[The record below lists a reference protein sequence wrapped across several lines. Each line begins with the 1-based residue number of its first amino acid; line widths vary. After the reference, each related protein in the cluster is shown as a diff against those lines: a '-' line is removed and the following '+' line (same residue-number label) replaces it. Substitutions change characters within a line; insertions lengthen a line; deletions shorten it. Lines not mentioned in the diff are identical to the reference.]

1 MRLNINTSDVCIA
14 DTLNLNWNNNYNTT
28 SLFRDGGKAIRLS
41 KKGSKQKIKIK
52 ESNKGLFTQYC
63 GGNVTAECIKKGK
76 NSPDPKI
83 RKRATFAANSRTWNR
98 K

>member
-1 MRLNINTSDVCIA
+1 MRLNINTSDVHIA
-14 DTLNLNWNNNYNTT
+14 DTLNLNRNSNYNTT

-63 GGNVTAECIKKGK
+63 GGNVTAECIKIGK

-83 RKRATFAANSRTWNR
+83 RKRATFAENARKWNH
-98 K
+98 

>member
-1 MRLNINTSDVCIA
+1 MRLNINTSDVCIV

-52 ESNKGLFTQYC
+52 ESNKGLFT
-63 GGNVTAECIKKGK
+63 KGK
-76 NSPDPKI
+76 RFRGYDEEKLWYI
-83 RKRATFAANSRTWNR
+83 K
-98 K
+98 